1 MTSAEMIPAAILK
14 RKAVVYVRQ
23 STQSQVMT
31 NLEGQRRQYDLV
43 DVARQHGFVDVEI
56 IDDDLGRSA
65 SGTVARPGFDR
76 LVAWLCAG
84 KVGAVLCFDA
94 SRLARNGRD
103 WHHLLELCGLV
114 EARVIDLD
122 GVYNPCRPNDR
133 LLLGMKGSI
142 SEFELGVLRARMID
156 AARSKASRGE
166 LRLSVPFG
174 YIWHREAGLG
184 LDPDLR
190 LQEVIRLI
198 FARFRE
204 LGSAR
209 QVLLSMKADQIYFPR
224 PSDEGRM
231 TNFEWMPTRYR
242 NVIAV
247 LKNPFYA
254 GVYVYGKSEKRTSI
268 VEGRARRSYG
278 HGKPIGTWEVM
289 IKDHHEGYIT
299 WAEYERNQKQ
309 LALNNY
315 GRAGG
320 IKTGRGGRALL
331 SGIMTCGRCG
341 RRLSVAYTGNPQSRP
356 VYRCDK
362 PNLMMGL
369 PRCMTFG
376 GPRID
381 AAVGRELLRAVE
393 PMAVE
398 AAFKAERMH
407 QEHKEDQ
414 QRILD
419 LEMQQARY
427 EAGLAERRYAACD
440 PDNRLIAAQLEKN
453 WEAALRRVRDLEARH
468 PGDKPN
474 IEVDPNA
481 FANLADNLAAA
492 WNAPGVTMRARQQ
505 LLRTLIADII
515 VDVDDDV
522 RDVVLTIHWRGGQH
536 SELRVRKPRTGEH
549 GCATTDDALAVMR
562 SMAGRWSDEHIAAS
576 LNRMGLAY
584 RPGQDLDGA
593 PRLFCSSRP
602 WDPRLQICRKK
613 WRVAY
618 HERSC
623 GGVTRYKPHDSA
635 PRKSWRSC
643 RPSRSF
649 PERRIRSAPMTSCRR
664 RSKRRWRERVARV
677 ASPTT
682 TRFQC
687 LQTLDEG
694 VYNNSRIPIGRIER
708 STVLVST
715 STRPSVRNTVRP
727 PQWPS
732 VYLIA
737 SARGNLAEM
746 SLSTLVSRDF
756 SSSMSGLLSDLRAAS
771 RMSALVPRTRPSMA

>member
-1 MTSAEMIPAAILK
+1 MTSTDLIPTALLK

-31 NLEGQRRQYDLV
+31 NLESQRRQYDLV
-43 DVARQHGFVDVEI
+43 DIARQRGFADIEV

-84 KVGAVLCFDA
+84 KIGAVLCLDA

-114 EARVIDLD
+114 EARVIDHD
-122 GVYNPCRPNDR
+122 GIYNPCLPNDR

-142 SEFELGVLRARMID
+142 SEFELGVLKARMLE
-156 AARSKASRGE
+156 AARSKARRGE

-184 LDPDLR
+184 LDPDIR

-209 QVLLSMKADQIYFPR
+209 QVLLSITADQIHFPR

-231 TNFEWMPTRYR
+231 TSFVWLPIRYR

-268 VEGRARRSYG
+268 VDGRARRSYG
-278 HGKPIGTWEVM
+278 HGKPVGTWEVM
-289 IKDHHEGYIT
+289 IKGHHEGYIS
-299 WAEYERNQKQ
+299 WDEYERNQKQ

-320 IKTGRGGRALL
+320 VKSGRGGKALL
-331 SGIMTCGRCG
+331 SGIMTCARCG

-376 GPRID
+376 GPRVD
-381 AAVGRELLRAVE
+381 AAVARELLRAIE
-393 PMAVE
+393 PLAIE
-398 AAFKAERMH
+398 AAFEAERMH
-407 QEHKEDQ
+407 RERQDDQ
-414 QRILD
+414 RQILD
-419 LEMQQARY
+419 LELQQARY
-427 EAGLAERRYAACD
+427 EANLAERRYAACD

-453 WEAALRRVRDLEARH
+453 WETTLRRLRDLETRQPTGRPPA
-468 PGDKPN
+468 
-474 IEVDPNA
+474 IEVDRSA
-481 FANLADNLAAA
+481 FANMAENLSAA
-492 WNAPGVTMRARQQ
+492 WNGPDVTMRARQQ

-515 VDVDDDV
+515 VDVDDAV
-522 RDVVLTIHWRGGQH
+522 RDVVLMIHWRGGQH
-536 SELRVRKPRTGEH
+536 SELRVRKPRAGEH
-549 GCATTDDALAVMR
+549 GCATTEDALAVMR

-576 LNRMGLAY
+576 LNRMGLPTGQGKTWTAHRVSSVRRVRGIHAY
-584 RPGQDLDGA
+584 RSAEKDGEWLTMTEAAKALGVTNHAIRRLIKTGVLPAAQVVPGA
-593 PRLFCSSRP
+593 PYQIRADDLASGSIKTAVARKGRP
-602 WDPRLQICRKK
+602 C
-613 WRVAY
+613 RVAD
-618 HERSC
+618 
-623 GGVTRYKPHDSA
+623 VDT
-635 PRKSWRSC
+635 
-643 RPSRSF
+643 
-649 PERRIRSAPMTSCRR
+649 IPMFTD
-664 RSKRRWRERVARV
+664 
-677 ASPTT
+677 T
-682 TRFQC
+682 
-687 LQTLDEG
+687 
-694 VYNNSRIPIGRIER
+694 
-708 STVLVST
+708 
-715 STRPSVRNTVRP
+715 
-727 PQWPS
+727 
-732 VYLIA
+732 
-737 SARGNLAEM
+737 
-746 SLSTLVSRDF
+746 
-756 SSSMSGLLSDLRAAS
+756 
-771 RMSALVPRTRPSMA
+771 